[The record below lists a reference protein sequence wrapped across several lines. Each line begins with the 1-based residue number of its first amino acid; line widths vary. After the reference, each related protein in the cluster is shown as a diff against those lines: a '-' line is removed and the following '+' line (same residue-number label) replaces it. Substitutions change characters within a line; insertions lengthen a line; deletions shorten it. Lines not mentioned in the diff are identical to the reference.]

1 MNQTTLKAKTKKHNL
16 PRKRKKRL
24 TKLLIQKSMC
34 EIRSVVGRKVSYEKS
49 ATGFSVKVGGR
60 RSRVNQEYDAFV
72 SNVGVDTSR

>member
-1 MNQTTLKAKTKKHNL
+1 
-16 PRKRKKRL
+16 
-24 TKLLIQKSMC
+24 MC